1 MTEYYSGKLPDSISA
16 GKRMSLNECV
26 GVVETNWVLV
36 FEPSPLG
43 KEEDTAKSV
52 LVRLKKMAESVTSS
66 RDSVRPTTLK
76 RIVSNVKY
84 VMTLINAPELKA
96 VELLEN
102 GQASGSGQAL
112 KHKNSVS
119 TTPKGPI
126 ASPPSVSP
134 GARPSPQT
142 AQRKIVAARR
152 SSRKRPTT
160 IKQGA
165 APAIDSM
172 VTDRDLDPKIDQA
185 KRDSGIT
192 EPGRFTREV
201 DLMEHSGQV
210 HTKHAP
216 VSDVPMDQFQL
227 ESMRMGLS
235 DKTDMEGVQRS
246 LRFNADRLPTIA
258 DEVNETSLLFVVDGP
273 NIAHRHGFGNFSPK
287 GMLCAYTYFT
297 RHGFNCVVVVPDGQ
311 LRLQMMNESDS
322 SMEADSNEVVLALR
336 TLVLKGNLVLTPRE
350 DYDDSYI
357 VNYGMSKGAI
367 VVSNDR
373 YRDHLSQAEARGKK
387 FLDLLTKYLKAC
399 RLSFAFRGDEFIPSP
414 DFDLAAG
421 KVVCKHV
428 AEKYR
433 EAVGGTGFTYF

>member
-1 MTEYYSGKLPDSISA
+1 MTDFYSGKLPDSIPA

-26 GVVETNWVLV
+26 DVIETNWVLV

-43 KEEDTAKSV
+43 KEEDTAKGV
-52 LVRLKKMAESVTSS
+52 LIRLKKMAESIRSG

-84 VMTLINAPELKA
+84 LLTLINAPELKT
-96 VELLEN
+96 VELVET
-102 GQASGSGQAL
+102 GQASGCGQAFR
-112 KHKNSVS
+112 HKNSVS
-119 TTPKGPI
+119 PTPKGSI
-126 ASPPSVSP
+126 ASGPNVSQ
-134 GARPSPQT
+134 GART
-142 AQRKIVAARR
+142 TTTTKRKIVTARR
-152 SSRKRPTT
+152 SSRKRPGTA
-160 IKQGA
+160 KQET

-172 VTDRDLDPKIDQA
+172 VTDRDLDAKTDQA
-185 KRDSGIT
+185 KRDSVIT
-192 EPGRFTREV
+192 ERGGFAREV

-210 HTKHAP
+210 HTGHAP
-216 VSDVPMDQFQL
+216 VRDVPMDQFQL
-227 ESMRMGLS
+227 ESMRMSLS
-235 DKTDMEGVQRS
+235 HKNNMETVQRS
-246 LRFNADRLPTIA
+246 LRSNADRPLTNA
-258 DEVNETSLLFVVDGP
+258 DEVKESSLLFVVDGP
-273 NIAHRHGFGNFSPK
+273 NVAHRHGFGNFSPK
-287 GMLCAYTYFT
+287 GMLCAHAYFT
-297 RHGFNCVVVVPDGQ
+297 WHGFNCVVVVPDGQ

-336 TLVLKGNLVLTPRE
+336 KLVLKGDLVLTPRE

-373 YRDHLSQAEARGKK
+373 YRDHLCQAEARGKK
-387 FLDLLTKYLKAC
+387 FLELLTKYLKAC

-433 EAVGGTGFTYF
+433 EAVGETGFTYF